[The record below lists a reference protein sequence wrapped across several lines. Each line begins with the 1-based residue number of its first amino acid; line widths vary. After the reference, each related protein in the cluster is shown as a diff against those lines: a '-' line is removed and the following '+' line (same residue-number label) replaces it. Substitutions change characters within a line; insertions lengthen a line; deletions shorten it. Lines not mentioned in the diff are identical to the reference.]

1 MHLDA
6 FQAIA
11 DAYDGHRA
19 AGSSGHVASAE
30 YVEQQ
35 LQAAGYETTRQYFEY
50 DREVFD
56 ALDQVAP
63 TPTEYAF
70 FDDFYPFSFIAE
82 TDVTAPVT
90 AVDVN
95 LDGDRA
101 SDSGCEAEDFAGF
114 PAGHIALLQR
124 GTCDFSVKV
133 ANAEAA
139 GGVGVVVFNQ
149 GNDVPGDDRFGVFA
163 GTLEADPADV
173 TVFGISFDL
182 GAELVNTPGLELHL
196 AYDASLE
203 HVETFNVLA
212 DAE

>member
-1 MHLDA
+1 M
-6 FQAIA
+6 
-11 DAYDGHRA
+11 
-19 AGSSGHVASAE
+19 ASAE

-35 LQAAGYETTRQYFEY
+35 LQADGYETTRQYFEY

-70 FDDFYPFSFIAE
+70 FDDFYPFSSIAE

-101 SDSGCEAEDFAGF
+101 SDSGCEAEDFAGV

-139 GGVGVVVFNQ
+139 GV
-149 GNDVPGDDRFGVFA
+149 
-163 GTLEADPADV
+163 
-173 TVFGISFDL
+173 
-182 GAELVNTPGLELHL
+182 AERGQVRVSEG
-196 AYDASLE
+196 SVR
-203 HVETFNVLA
+203 HVEGSLTRFPGHL
-212 DAE
+212 E